1 MVTISTADDD
11 ETTITTPKEVANV
24 LKKLSGSDQSKK
36 DLRCVCVCVCVC
48 VDLCVWGRA
57 WCLGLSMRST
67 TIVALCFV
75 CQDGRK

>member
-48 VDLCVWGRA
+48 GPVCVGP
-57 WCLGLSMRST
+57 CLVFGFIYEKYNYR
-67 TIVALCFV
+67 CFV
-75 CQDGRK
+75 FRMPGWQK